1 MEVVAHGAGV
11 EGLAEAGFV
20 QASQKC
26 LTLKLH
32 TSITLI
38 KNETKHSVGAL
49 PILRGLA
56 VISAKRK

>member
-1 MEVVAHGAGV
+1 MEVVARGAGV

-49 PILRGLA
+49 PIL
-56 VISAKRK
+56 